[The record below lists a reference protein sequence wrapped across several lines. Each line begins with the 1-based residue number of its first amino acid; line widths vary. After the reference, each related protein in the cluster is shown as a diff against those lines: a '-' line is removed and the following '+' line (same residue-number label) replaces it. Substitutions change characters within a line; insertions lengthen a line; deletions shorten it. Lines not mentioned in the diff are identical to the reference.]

1 MSENTTAPAKPKGK
15 KRLELDPRLAAY
27 KGIWVFVEMERG
39 QVHQVSWELLGEGR
53 KLANI
58 LNVELGAV
66 IL

>member
-39 QVHQVSWELLGEGR
+39 QVH
-53 KLANI
+53 
-58 LNVELGAV
+58 
-66 IL
+66 